1 MTSRQQVFTREVS
14 VKEALKLI
22 FPNGLPTK
30 LNTAASDPH
39 KNSSDT
45 NLENMEL

>member
-30 LNTAASDPH
+30 LSTVASGTH
-39 KNSSDT
+39 KNSLDT
-45 NLENMEL
+45 NLENMAL